1 MRRLSHIFKSDEK
14 TVVVAMDHGMGLS
27 VNPALDNTG
36 DVLRAIVRGGA
47 DAVLTSYGI
56 ARRYHKELEGVGLI
70 LRMDGGGSMLGKGS
84 ENNRMLFSVE
94 DALRLGADSVVCM
107 GFPGAPYEYDSI
119 NNLARLAADAHAWAM
134 PVMAEVLP
142 GGFAPEPPNTAE
154 NVRLAVRYGCEAGA
168 DIIKTTY
175 AGTEEEFKAVVAAS
189 FRPVVVL
196 GGEKVKDLRSLFECL
211 ESAMRAGASGVA
223 IGRNVWKHPEPEKV
237 VRALVDLVHN
247 GKSAAAAAAGF

>member
-1 MRRLSHIFKSDEK
+1 
-14 TVVVAMDHGMGLS
+14 MGLH
-27 VNPALDNTG
+27 VNPTLDNTG
-36 DVLRAIVRGGA
+36 EVLKAIVRVGV

-56 ARRYHKELEGVGLI
+56 AQRYHKELEGVGLI
-70 LRMDGGGSMLGKGS
+70 LRMDGGGSALGKGA

-119 NNLARLAADAHAWAM
+119 KNLARLAAEGRGWGV

-142 GGFAPEPPNTAE
+142 GGFAPEPPNTVE

-175 AGTEEEFKAVVAAS
+175 AGSEDEFKTVVAAS
-189 FRPVVVL
+189 FRPVIVL
-196 GGEKVKDLRSLFECL
+196 GGEKVKDMGSLFDCL
-211 ESAMRAGASGVA
+211 ESAMRVGASGVA

-247 GKSAAAAAAGF
+247 GKSASAVAGGL

>member
-1 MRRLSHIFKSDEK
+1 MRRLSRIFKSDGK

-36 DVLRAIVRGGA
+36 EVLKAIVRGGA

-70 LRMDGGGSMLGKGS
+70 LRTDGGGSMLGKGS

-94 DALRLGADSVVCM
+94 DALRLGADSVACM

-119 NNLARLAADAHAWAM
+119 NNLAHLAAEGHAWGM
-134 PVMAEVLP
+134 PVMVEALP
-142 GGFAPEPPNTAE
+142 GGFAPEPANTVD
-154 NVRLAVRYGCEAGA
+154 NVRLAVRYSCEAGA

-175 AGTEEEFKAVVAAS
+175 TGSEDEFKTVAAAS
-189 FRPVVVL
+189 FRPVIVL
-196 GGEKVKDLRSLFECL
+196 GGEKVKDMRSLFDCL
-211 ESAMRAGASGVA
+211 ESAIRAGAAGVA

-247 GKSAAAAAAGF
+247 GKSAAALVSGL